1 MLPGTLI
8 DPAAEYEALA
18 ADVAR
23 RYAAPM
29 QSAHALQ
36 RVIEC
41 GFLRAVYQDCPA
53 IDDAE
58 CDPAAFA
65 ARVKEYQ
72 AGFAD

>member
-1 MLPGTLI
+1 MIPGTPI
-8 DPAAEYEALA
+8 DPAAAYEALA
-18 ADVAR
+18 ADFAR
-23 RYAAPM
+23 RYAAPL

-36 RVIEC
+36 RVVEC

-65 ARVKEYQ
+65 ARVKEYES
-72 AGFAD
+72 GFAE

>member
-1 MLPGTLI
+1 MIPGTPI

-18 ADVAR
+18 EDVAR

-41 GFLRAVYQDCPA
+41 GFLRAAYQACPA

-72 AGFAD
+72 AGFAV

>member
-1 MLPGTLI
+1 MIPGTPI

-18 ADVAR
+18 EDFAR
-23 RYAAPM
+23 RYPAPL
-29 QSAHALQ
+29 QSAYALQ

-41 GFLRAVYQDCPA
+41 GFLRAAYQHCPA

-65 ARVKEYQ
+65 ARVKEYES
-72 AGFAD
+72 GFAD

>member
-1 MLPGTLI
+1 MTPGTPI

-18 ADVAR
+18 EDFAR
-23 RYAAPM
+23 RYPAPL

-41 GFLRAVYQDCPA
+41 GFLRAVYQACPA
-53 IDDAE
+53 INDAE

-65 ARVKEYQ
+65 ARVKEYE
-72 AGFAD
+72 AGFAG